1 VTAPCRKT
9 PLPSNQAFSARGER
23 PVRGGSILVVGDTQ
37 RTALFESLI
46 GRESNEAEQCELVAM
61 MASEPNVAYVL
72 HLGDMVVEGGSDHEW
87 AYYTRLMA
95 PLAAR
100 ELRVYPVLGNHD
112 YSGPR
117 AVDRAQADP
126 LANARRYSP
135 ELAAAE
141 RDNPPR
147 TYYAK
152 VLDGLGLIFL
162 DSNLQHDTGRAAEQ
176 TRWLES
182 QLANLDADASVRA
195 VLLLSHHPPFTS
207 GKNRQGDEYMRRV
220 VVPRMLSSR
229 KGVVLLS
236 GHVHGYERFEI
247 GDRTFVVSGGG
258 GGPRVKYLPA
268 RGGTPA
274 PAYVHRHSG
283 FRPLNYLVI
292 RDQGTRLDFSV
303 RCLPEPGDESSC
315 PNGRLDSFSVS
326 VPVAVPTRAS
336 PLASGS
342 Q

>member
-1 VTAPCRKT
+1 V
-9 PLPSNQAFSARGER
+9 RGER
-23 PVRGGSILVVGDTQ
+23 PVPGGGILVVGDTQ
-37 RTALFESLI
+37 RTALLELLI

-61 MASEPNVAYVL
+61 MASEPNLAYVL
-72 HLGDMVVEGGSDHEW
+72 HLGDMVVEGGSEHEW

-100 ELRVYPVLGNHD
+100 GLRVYPVLGNHD

-117 AVDRAQADP
+117 AVERARVDP
-126 LANARRYSP
+126 LSNARRYSP

-141 RDNPPR
+141 RDAPSR

-152 VLDGLGLIFL
+152 VLDGLGLIFI
-162 DSNLQHDTGRAAEQ
+162 DSNLQHDAPRAAEQ
-176 TRWLES
+176 THWLER
-182 QLANLDADASVRA
+182 QLAELDADTSVRA

-207 GKNRQGDEYMRRV
+207 GKNRHGDEYMRREV
-220 VVPRMLSSR
+220 VRRMLSSR

-247 GDRTFVVSGGG
+247 GERAFVVSGGG
-258 GGPRVKYLPA
+258 GGPRVEYPPP
-268 RGGTPA
+268 RSGTPA
-274 PAYVHRHSG
+274 PAYAHGHAG

-292 RDQGTRLDFSV
+292 RDQGTRLDFTV
-303 RCLPEPGDESSC
+303 RCLRERGDESSC
-315 PNGRLDSFSVS
+315 PNGRLESFSVA
-326 VPVAVPTRAS
+326 VPVAAPTRAS
-336 PLASGS
+336 RRASRA

>member
-1 VTAPCRKT
+1 M
-9 PLPSNQAFSARGER
+9 
-23 PVRGGSILVVGDTQ
+23 
-37 RTALFESLI
+37 
-46 GRESNEAEQCELVAM
+46 EQCELVAL

-162 DSNLQHDTGRAAEQ
+162 DSNLQHDTRRAAEQ
-176 TRWLES
+176 TRWLER
-182 QLANLDADASVRA
+182 QLAKLDADASVRA

-207 GKNRQGDEYMRRV
+207 GKNRHGDEYMRHV
-220 VVPRMLSSR
+220 VVPRMRSSR

-258 GGPRVKYLPA
+258 GGPRVEYLPPS
-268 RGGTPA
+268 GGTPA
-274 PAYVHRHSG
+274 PAYVHRHPG

-315 PNGRLDSFSVS
+315 PNGRLDSFSVAL
-326 VPVAVPTRAS
+326 PVAVPAGAS
-336 PLASGS
+336 PGGS
-342 Q
+342 RSQ